1 MHTVMMTNFN
11 IIIYSGN
18 DRDQALLEA
27 VKCGF
32 ECTLT
37 QPEGTWCY
45 SPIFGWRRATAN
57 DLPSD
62 LTMGAQTAK
71 RLASAFMPHEA

>member
-1 MHTVMMTNFN
+1 MHTVTMTNFH

-37 QPEGTWCY
+37 QPEGTW
-45 SPIFGWRRATAN
+45 
-57 DLPSD
+57 
-62 LTMGAQTAK
+62 
-71 RLASAFMPHEA
+71 